1 MNNQEKHVMTLLNI
15 LHRKNKE
22 FTLKYNEMQ
31 LDIIEWSDNKVVLI
45 NDVIWFNG
53 IIVENINKVIEQIGV
68 DI

>member
-1 MNNQEKHVMTLLNI
+1 MNNQERHVMTLLNI
-15 LHRKNKE
+15 LRRRNKE

-45 NDVIWFNG
+45 NDVIWHNG
-53 IIVENINKVIEQIGV
+53 NIVEDINKVIEQIGA

>member
-1 MNNQEKHVMTLLNI
+1 MSNQERHVMTLLSI

-45 NDVIWFNG
+45 NDVIWHNG
-53 IIVENINKVIEQIGV
+53 NIVEDINKVIEQIGA

>member
-1 MNNQEKHVMTLLNI
+1 MSNQERHVMTLLNF

-45 NDVIWFNG
+45 NDVIRHNG
-53 IIVENINKVIEQIGV
+53 NIVEDINKVIEQIGA

>member
-1 MNNQEKHVMTLLNI
+1 MSNQERHVMMLLNI

-45 NDVIWFNG
+45 NDVIWHNG
-53 IIVENINKVIEQIGV
+53 NIIEDINKVIEQIGA

>member
-1 MNNQEKHVMTLLNI
+1 MSNQERHVMMLLNI
-15 LHRKNKE
+15 LRRRNKE

-45 NDVIWFNG
+45 NDVIWHNG
-53 IIVENINKVIEQIGV
+53 NIVEDINKVIEQIGA

>member
-1 MNNQEKHVMTLLNI
+1 MSNQERHVMTLLNI
-15 LHRKNKE
+15 LRRRNKE

-45 NDVIWFNG
+45 NDVIWHNG
-53 IIVENINKVIEQIGV
+53 NIVEDINKVIEQIGA